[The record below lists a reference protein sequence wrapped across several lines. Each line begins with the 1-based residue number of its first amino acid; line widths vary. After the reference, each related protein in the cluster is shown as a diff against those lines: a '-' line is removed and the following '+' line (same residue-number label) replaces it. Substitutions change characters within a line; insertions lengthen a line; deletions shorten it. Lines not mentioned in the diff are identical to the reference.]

1 MAGNIIGEPIK
12 EIIGEQVD
20 LRQKIHGAGYN
31 ESSIQR
37 SPAVLN
43 FLNNKNAWIKLA
55 SGVSLDDG
63 ERLKALSK
71 AETSNYFTE
80 NDIAALTG
88 KNLAKNYILFNT
100 IQSLT
105 QGDDATTTYE
115 TRRGIRTTNSWDGSN
130 NKMYGGMGGNSRGL
144 QPVPGIK
151 GIKVESVNRG
161 SIRKA
166 TVTLKAYN
174 KFQFGIIEILYLK
187 LGYLMMLEWGW
198 DKYIDSIDDNNNPII
213 KNVES
218 TIIENNWFK
227 DGSVSQLEMLQN
239 INGFVDLYKGNYQG
253 FFGKVNNF
261 SWTLNADNTYDI
273 TVNLI
278 TLGSVIESINAI
290 VPSSPLTT
298 KQIKERTAALRK
310 VYKIAD
316 EEGELLDDEEDNKVI
331 TNLGSDRISSF
342 IAQQIA
348 TFFDQNL
355 ETNQNYYH
363 LPDALTKTNSSGGNI
378 DVETNQDKIPPSSRY
393 YIRFRE
399 LLKNIEENVIFKVVN
414 GGKVKE
420 SSITFEKSEEFT
432 RINYEPNLIP
442 LNPSICIF
450 KPVYTEEL
458 GITETIGLP
467 SFSGLKDFAVE
478 KNNVYYGK
486 LMNIYFNLDYV
497 STVLN
502 TNKNEKNELNLYDFI
517 QKLLDGVNRCMGDVP
532 DLSVSIKNDR
542 EIYFLEENPIT
553 GYEIAYPPETKE
565 VEFNIIG
572 YTPTK
577 GSTFVTDFN
586 FQTKITPKLMT
597 QISIGATAAG
607 SEQNSLN
614 AVGYKKWNV
623 GLTNRFEE
631 KYENGTIFKY
641 SVPSPDEVATDK
653 EKYYDNIYETD
664 FKIKASYRSIPPSF
678 SWTYKGFT
686 KRYATENTSFWRSKE
701 KNLNDSEM
709 RASVYDEIEKIDNI
723 IADRGIEVLNDGE
736 KLNNY
741 PTYLLDGFGGTGTKF
756 VEVKLSRAE
765 KRAKLRENMRA
776 EGSVIFASAEAS
788 QGEGLVT
795 KLVPQKVST
804 ADALYWYGSENSGFL
819 ERGYNSFKRYKS
831 FLDQYQYEDQNIV
844 SGATGFIPVTLGLT
858 FDGLGGIK
866 IYNKIKVNQ
875 NALPA
880 SYPKALQFIVDG
892 VNHTIEGNL
901 WKTNITTISRPKTT
915 LPVRRKISKT
925 QAVEVKSPSLKI
937 GWDGPT
943 EQALSLKKNRSLIAK
958 NGSKNGLIYYPE
970 ETPKIQ
976 VVLHHT
982 ADNAP
987 VINTINYWTSLT
999 QNVSTHFIINRDGEY
1014 DQLFP
1019 LKYWANHLGSKRPGT
1034 SYLQKSTITIELE
1047 AVGFLKYINNTGG
1060 NRNTAFSDTAKFK
1073 QGSEIFTYKD
1083 LQQEIN
1089 EVPIARPV
1097 EMNSD
1102 GSLSQTTTYRDYMY
1116 YQSYT
1121 TLQLNSLKTVLQ
1133 QIRKEYPNIPIG
1145 SNYDGINKF
1154 TEQFPSDGVI
1164 SKTAFANN
1172 RGTYTHNS
1180 YRTDKRDIFPQKELI
1195 ELLQEFN

>member
-12 EIIGEQVD
+12 KRIGKQVD

-115 TRRGIRTTNSWDGSN
+115 TRSGIRTTNSWGGSN
-130 NKMYGGMGGNSRGL
+130 DKMYGGMGGNSRGL
-144 QPVPGIK
+144 QPVPGIT
-151 GIKVESVNRG
+151 GISVESINRG

-198 DKYIDSIDDNNNPII
+198 DKYIDSIDNNNNPVI

-218 TIIENNWFK
+218 TIIENQWFK
-227 DGSVSQLEMLQN
+227 DGSVSQLEMLRN

-298 KQIKERTAALRK
+298 KQIKERTVALRK

-363 LPDALTKTNSSGGNI
+363 FPNAVGKTNSSGENI

-393 YIRFRE
+393 YIRFKE

-414 GGKVKE
+414 GDSFKE

-467 SFSGLKDFAVE
+467 SFSGLKDFVVE
-478 KNNVYYGK
+478 KDNVYYGK

-502 TNKNEKNELNLYDFI
+502 TNKNSKNELNLYDFI

-542 EIYFLEENPIT
+542 EIYFLDENPIT
-553 GYEIAYPPETKE
+553 GYEVVYPPETKE

-597 QISIGATAAG
+597 QISIGTTAAG

-653 EKYYDNIYETD
+653 EKYYNDIYENN
-664 FKIKASYRSIPPSF
+664 FKVNAQYRVRPPAY
-678 SWTYKGFT
+678 SWNYKGF
-686 KRYATENTSFWRSKE
+686 KKNYGTENTSFWRSRE

-756 VEVKLSRAE
+756 VEVKVSPTERQN
-765 KRAKLRENMRA
+765 KINENRRA
-776 EGSVIFASAEAS
+776 EGSVIFGSS
-788 QGEGLVT
+788 NVVQGEGLVT

-804 ADALYWYGSENSGFL
+804 ADALYWYGSENPSFL

-866 IYNKIKVNQ
+866 IYNQIKVNQ

-925 QAVEVKSPSLKI
+925 QAVEVKSLPTTTTFTGPEEQKFSLR
-937 GWDGPT
+937 
-943 EQALSLKKNRSLIAK
+943 KNLPLTAS
-958 NGSKNGLIYYPE
+958 NGSSNGLIYYPE

-982 ADNAP
+982 AVNAP
-987 VINTINYWTSLT
+987 IENIVKNWTKLSDH
-999 QNVSTHFIINRDGEY
+999 VSTHFIINRDGDY

-1019 LKYWANHLGSKRPGT
+1019 LKYWGNHIGAKRKGS
-1034 SYLQKSTITIELE
+1034 SYLQKSTISIELE
-1047 AVGFLKYINNTGG
+1047 AVGFLKYINNTG
-1060 NRNTAFSDTAKFK
+1060 RYPQQAFSDTAQFK
-1073 QGSEIFTYKD
+1073 QDGKIFTYKD

-1102 GSLSQTTTYRDYMY
+1102 GSLSQTPTYRDYMY

-1121 TLQLNSLKTVLQ
+1121 TPQLNALREVLQ

-1154 TEQFPSDGVI
+1154 SEQFPSSGVE
-1164 SKTAFANN
+1164 SETAFANN

-1180 YRTDKRDIFPQKELI
+1180 YRTDKRDVFPQKELI
-1195 ELLQEFN
+1195 ELLQEFS